1 MRGILLFTYFVL
13 LSFTFVFGQQTS
25 KNKWVNQRI
34 QTDSFNVPINS
45 STYYFPLELFYN
57 KGKNNVKISTY
68 LDSWYSKMLYALNE
82 PLLFNK
88 LEEKEVY
95 RFTWLRSGK
104 NPVSIRIEKENENI
118 KLFLKVSDGESINN
132 PGKLITNK
140 SKTLTTSQWNIFKSK
155 INKIRFWTLPV
166 E

>member
-1 MRGILLFTYFVL
+1 
-13 LSFTFVFGQQTS
+13 
-25 KNKWVNQRI
+25 
-34 QTDSFNVPINS
+34 
-45 STYYFPLELFYN
+45 
-57 KGKNNVKISTY
+57 
-68 LDSWYSKMLYALNE
+68 MLYALNE

-166 E
+166 EEIKSIGKDGSEWILEGSVKDNYHFATRWSPNEYNLLLYKDCCKYLITLSEYNLPSKETP